1 MVSKTK
7 LRISRIIRNKY
18 KHGLIIFNTCP
29 TISTWH
35 TQNRKAGVYKQCRL
49 RLF

>member
-18 KHGLIIFNTCP
+18 KHGLIIFNTIEKP
-29 TISTWH
+29 ESTS
-35 TQNRKAGVYKQCRL
+35 NADSGFSDIL
-49 RLF
+49 